1 MESAEKIKSL
11 TEELRMVADK
21 NIILKA
27 ENDNLKMRLQEVAH
41 TPIPLTSEIHDSFPK
56 KNFKIC
62 WLKLKVLQRT
72 KGNFESR
79 MSNWQRRL

>member
-1 MESAEKIKSL
+1 MKSL

-27 ENDNLKMRLQEVAH
+27 ENDNLKMRLHEVAR
-41 TPIPLTSEIHDSFPK
+41 TPNSLTSEIDDSFPK
-56 KNFKIC
+56 TNFKIC
-62 WLKLKVLQRT
+62 WPKLKVLQRT
-72 KGNFESR
+72 KENFESR